1 MAAATRG
8 RRKFLR
14 HPSQVVALAFAAAI
28 LVGAVLLSLPIA
40 THDPGRAPFVT
51 SLFTATSAI
60 CVTGLSTVDTPNYW
74 TPFGQVVILVL
85 VQIGGF
91 GVMTLASLLGLVL
104 ARKVGLRTRVTT
116 AQETKS
122 QAIGDLRSLLLGVLR
137 VTVVIES
144 VTAIALVLRWWLGY
158 GESLGRAAYLGVFHA
173 VSAFNNAGFALFSDS
188 LMSYA
193 TDPLIVGPISIAV
206 TLGGIGFPVIM
217 ELLRQHKPHRWSL
230 HTKITLLMT
239 SVLFVGGAI
248 LLTALEWNNPQTLGT
263 HHGFD
268 KLLVGLFHSVAPRS
282 SGFNTWD
289 NGAIEDGTL
298 IATIALMFIGGG
310 SAGTAGGIKVT
321 TFFLLLIAI
330 IAEVRGEEDATAF
343 DRRIDSR
350 AMRQALT
357 VALIG
362 IAAIISGTIALT
374 QMTHLP
380 LRDAMFETTSAYATV
395 GLSTGV
401 TPELPP
407 SAQILVSGLMFFGR
421 LGPITLVSA
430 LAIRESSRRYK
441 LPEGRPIIG

>member
-158 GESLGRAAYLGVFHA
+158 GESFGRAAYLGVFHA

-239 SVLFVGGAI
+239 SV
-248 LLTALEWNNPQTLGT
+248 
-263 HHGFD
+263 
-268 KLLVGLFHSVAPRS
+268 
-282 SGFNTWD
+282 
-289 NGAIEDGTL
+289 
-298 IATIALMFIGGG
+298 
-310 SAGTAGGIKVT
+310 
-321 TFFLLLIAI
+321 
-330 IAEVRGEEDATAF
+330 
-343 DRRIDSR
+343 
-350 AMRQALT
+350 
-357 VALIG
+357 
-362 IAAIISGTIALT
+362 
-374 QMTHLP
+374 
-380 LRDAMFETTSAYATV
+380 
-395 GLSTGV
+395 
-401 TPELPP
+401 
-407 SAQILVSGLMFFGR
+407 
-421 LGPITLVSA
+421 
-430 LAIRESSRRYK
+430 
-441 LPEGRPIIG
+441 

>member
-1 MAAATRG
+1 
-8 RRKFLR
+8 
-14 HPSQVVALAFAAAI
+14 
-28 LVGAVLLSLPIA
+28 
-40 THDPGRAPFVT
+40 
-51 SLFTATSAI
+51 
-60 CVTGLSTVDTPNYW
+60 
-74 TPFGQVVILVL
+74 
-85 VQIGGF
+85 
-91 GVMTLASLLGLVL
+91 
-104 ARKVGLRTRVTT
+104 
-116 AQETKS
+116 
-122 QAIGDLRSLLLGVLR
+122 
-137 VTVVIES
+137 
-144 VTAIALVLRWWLGY
+144 
-158 GESLGRAAYLGVFHA
+158 
-173 VSAFNNAGFALFSDS
+173 
-188 LMSYA
+188 
-193 TDPLIVGPISIAV
+193 
-206 TLGGIGFPVIM
+206 
-217 ELLRQHKPHRWSL
+217 
-230 HTKITLLMT
+230 
-239 SVLFVGGAI
+239 
-248 LLTALEWNNPQTLGT
+248 
-263 HHGFD
+263 
-268 KLLVGLFHSVAPRS
+268 
-282 SGFNTWD
+282 
-289 NGAIEDGTL
+289 
-298 IATIALMFIGGG
+298 MFIGGG